1 MRKTGFLSAL
11 IILSLVFSSCGSNKE
26 SGKTYKLYDLNTD
39 KTGIVTETVKLN
51 KTGTLKTAEMLMK
64 EMSKKASSGDRTR
77 PVVGL
82 TYQGVWF
89 NAEDGELTVSFDGT
103 YNNLDGIEETLTRSC
118 ICLTLLQIPD
128 VSSVKVEVEHQPIKL
143 ANQTEVGAMSQN
155 SFVLDF
161 TGGDSVMQSASISLY
176 YPSKTGK
183 GLIKENRKVSYAS
196 NMSLERVVLKY
207 LSAQPVS
214 KKADRAIPENT
225 SLINLYVAD
234 GVCYI
239 NFGPSFTSNASDDVM
254 RLRVYAIAD
263 SLSGIGRVKR
273 VQISVDGNNLSLSNV
288 RDSENGLY
296 VPDDSIV
303 LNKDKEGEE

>member
-1 MRKTGFLSAL
+1 MRKTGFLSVML
-11 IILSLVFSSCGSNKE
+11 ILALVFSACGAKKE
-26 SGKTYKLYDLNTD
+26 SGVKYKLYDLNTD
-39 KTGIVTETVKLN
+39 KTGIVTEIIELN
-51 KTGTLKTAEMLMK
+51 KAGTLKTAEKLLK
-64 EMSKKASSGDRTR
+64 EMSSKASSGDRTR
-77 PVVGL
+77 PMTKL

-89 NAEDGELTVSFDGT
+89 DADEGKLTVSFDGT

-118 ICLTLLQIPD
+118 ICLTLLQIRG
-128 VSSVKVEVEHQPIKL
+128 VSSVKIEVDHKPIKL
-143 ANQTEVGAMSQN
+143 ANQTDVGAMSQN

-161 TGGDSVMQSASISLY
+161 TGGDSVMQSASVSLY
-176 YPSKTGK
+176 YPSQNGK
-183 GLIKENRKVSYAS
+183 GLIKETKNISYAS

-207 LSAQPVS
+207 LSAQPES

-239 NFGPSFTSNASDDVM
+239 NFGSSFTNNASDDVM
-254 RLRVYAIAD
+254 RLRVYAIAN

-273 VQISVDGNNLSLSNV
+273 VQISVDGKSLSLANV